1 MTTLD
6 QRLSA
11 QRISPD
17 RARGTLAG
25 IAQNAYLRLFLI
37 LVVVAAGAA
46 ALTVG
51 IGLVLD
57 IVVPLIFGSEL
68 HALAALFP
76 GLGR

>member
-1 MTTLD
+1 VAG
-6 QRLSA
+6 RIGSA
-11 QRISPD
+11 RV
-17 RARGTLAG
+17 RGTLAG
-25 IAQNAYLRLFLI
+25 IARNAYLRLFLI

-51 IGLVLD
+51 IGIVLD